1 MSSKLET
8 IIKEKVNKLL
18 SDNVDFYENEDY
30 YELDEINTTSAIDG
44 YNTPYAFSKKKDNKR
59 IKVLLKGKSL
69 EGYKIV
75 DEAVDNK
82 DIKLIKLVI
91 RDEVAD
97 ILKTI
102 WLKRSAWK

>member
-1 MSSKLET
+1 MSSKLEE
-8 IIKEKVNKLL
+8 IIKDKVNEMLVNNIDL
-18 SDNVDFYENEDY
+18 YEDQDY

-44 YNTPYAFSKKKDNKR
+44 YNTPYAFSNKNDNRR

-75 DEAVDNK
+75 GEAVDNK

>member
-1 MSSKLET
+1 MNNLEEN
-8 IIKEKVNKLL
+8 IKEIVYNLL
-18 SDNVDFYENEDY
+18 NDNLEFYNDEDH
-30 YELDEINTTSAIDG
+30 YEIDEINTTSAIDG
-44 YNTPYAFSKKKDNKR
+44 YNTPFAFSRRDNK
-59 IKVLLKGKSL
+59 KFKALLKGKSL
-69 EGYKIV
+69 QGYRVVSEEI
-75 DEAVDNK
+75 DNK

>member
-1 MSSKLET
+1 MNKLEEN
-8 IIKEKVNKLL
+8 IKNIVY
-18 SDNVDFYENEDY
+18 DFLNDHIDIYSEDHYEI
-30 YELDEINTTSAIDG
+30 DEINTTAAIDG
-44 YNTPYAFSKKKDNKR
+44 YNTPHAFSKPNNRNKKF
-59 IKVLLKGKSL
+59 KVLMRGKSL
-69 EGYKIV
+69 DGYKVVNEEI
-75 DEAVDNK
+75 DNK